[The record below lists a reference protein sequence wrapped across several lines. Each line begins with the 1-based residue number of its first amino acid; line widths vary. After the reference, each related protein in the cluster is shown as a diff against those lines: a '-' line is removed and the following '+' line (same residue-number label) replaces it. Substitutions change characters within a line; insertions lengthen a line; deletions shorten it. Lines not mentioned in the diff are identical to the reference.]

1 MSRCLSR
8 ERRVAEAFVDGL
20 EAHTAVVAVD
30 HICPDAAPTDRHELD
45 VLCRPRAGGLP
56 PAVAGYCA
64 RYSLVVRSVQP
75 QADHW
80 QARLVVRD

>member
-1 MSRCLSR
+1 MSRCLAR
-8 ERRVAEAFVDGL
+8 ERADVEAFVDGL
-20 EAHTAVVAVD
+20 DAHEAVVAVD
-30 HICPDAAPTDRHELD
+30 HIAPDETPTGRHELD

-64 RYSLVVRSVQP
+64 RYSLTIRSVQP

-80 QARLVVRD
+80 QALLVV

>member
-8 ERRVAEAFVDGL
+8 ERRVAEAFADGL

-30 HICPDAAPTDRHELD
+30 HICPEESPTDRHELD

-56 PAVAGYCA
+56 PEVAGYCA
-64 RYSLVVRSVQP
+64 RHSLTVRSVQP
-75 QADHW
+75 QGDHW
-80 QARLVVRD
+80 AAVLVV

>member
-20 EAHTAVVAVD
+20 DAHEAVVAVD
-30 HICPDAAPTDRHELD
+30 HIAAEETPTDRHERD
-45 VLCRPRAGGLP
+45 VVCRPRAGGLP

-75 QADHW
+75 QGDHW